1 MRLPP
6 KHVFLSPGGGQV
18 RMRAIVL
25 GSILVLLLNV
35 VATTAGASDQTA
47 VDEATKAADRW
58 LKLVDAGDYKQ
69 SWDTASSLLKN
80 AVTEDQWAQ
89 QVGTV
94 RKPLGALVS
103 RKLKSAQH
111 ATSLPG
117 APDGKYVVI
126 QYESVFQNKSA
137 AVETVTPMLDQDGQ
151 WRVSGY
157 FIR

>member
-1 MRLPP
+1 
-6 KHVFLSPGGGQV
+6 
-18 RMRAIVL
+18 MRAIVL

-58 LKLVDAGDYKQ
+58 LKLVDGGDYKK
-69 SWDTASSLLKN
+69 SWDTASSIFRN

-89 QVGTV
+89 QVGSV

-103 RKLKSAQH
+103 RKLKRAQY
-111 ATSLPG
+111 ASSLPG

-126 QYESVFQNKSA
+126 QYDSVFQNKSA
-137 AVETVTPMLDQDGQ
+137 AVETVTPMLDKDGQ
-151 WRVSGY
+151 WHVSGY
-157 FIR
+157 YIR

>member
-1 MRLPP
+1 
-6 KHVFLSPGGGQV
+6 
-18 RMRAIVL
+18 MRAIVL

-35 VATTAGASDQTA
+35 VATTARASDQAA

-58 LKLVDAGDYKQ
+58 MKLVDAGDYKQ
-69 SWDTASSLLKN
+69 SWDMASSLLKN

-89 QVGTV
+89 QVGTA

-103 RKLKSAQH
+103 RKLKSAQY

-157 FIR
+157 YIR

>member
-1 MRLPP
+1 
-6 KHVFLSPGGGQV
+6 V
-18 RMRAIVL
+18 RTRSIVL
-25 GSILVLLLNV
+25 GSILVLLFNFV
-35 VATTAGASDQTA
+35 TTTARAADQAA

-69 SWDTASSLLKN
+69 SWETACSLFRN
-80 AVTEDQWAQ
+80 AVTADQWAQ
-89 QVGTV
+89 QVGSV
-94 RKPLGALVS
+94 RKQVGALVS
-103 RKLKSAQH
+103 RKLKSAQY

-126 QYESVFQNKSA
+126 QYDSVFQNKSD
-137 AVETVTPMLDQDGQ
+137 AVETVTPMLDKDGQ

>member
-1 MRLPP
+1 M
-6 KHVFLSPGGGQV
+6 KTG
-18 RMRAIVL
+18 AIVL

-35 VATTAGASDQTA
+35 VTTSVRAADQAA
-47 VDEATKAADRW
+47 VDEATKAADQW
-58 LKLVDAGDYKQ
+58 LKLVDNGDYKQ
-69 SWDTASSLLKN
+69 SWETASTIFKN

-89 QVGTV
+89 QVGSA

-103 RKLKSAQH
+103 RKLKSAQY

-126 QYESVFQNKSA
+126 QYDSTFQNKRA
-137 AVETVTPMLDQDGQ
+137 AVETVTPMLDQDGK

-157 FIR
+157 YIR

>member
-1 MRLPP
+1 MRTR
-6 KHVFLSPGGGQV
+6 S
-18 RMRAIVL
+18 IVL
-25 GSILVLLLNV
+25 GSILVLLFNFV
-35 VATTAGASDQTA
+35 TTTARAADQAA
-47 VDEATKAADRW
+47 VDEATAAADRW

-69 SWDTASSLLKN
+69 SWDTASSLFKN
-80 AVTEDQWAQ
+80 AVTADQWAQ
-89 QVGTV
+89 QVGSA

-103 RKLKSAQH
+103 RKLKSAQY

-126 QYESVFQNKSA
+126 QYDSVFQNKSD
-137 AVETVTPMLDQDGQ
+137 AVETVTPMLDKDGQ

>member
-1 MRLPP
+1 
-6 KHVFLSPGGGQV
+6 
-18 RMRAIVL
+18 MRAIAL

-35 VATTAGASDQTA
+35 VATTARAADQTA
-47 VDEATKAADRW
+47 VDEATRAADRW

-89 QVGTV
+89 QVGTA

-103 RKLKSAQH
+103 RKLKSTQY